1 MLVLQ
6 TYCGGFFFAWWGIKE
21 HKTHLIM
28 LLLHI
33 WLRILMDFQTR
44 QKNTQYTIYTYIRI
58 NTANYK
64 VLFFRS
70 VSLYMSYQCPEVF
83 MTE

>member
-6 TYCGGFFFAWWGIKE
+6 TYCGFFFAWWGIKE

-44 QKNTQYTIYTYIRI
+44 QKKYPIYYIPRYIRI

>member
-6 TYCGGFFFAWWGIKE
+6 TYCGFFFAWWGIKE

-44 QKNTQYTIYTYIRI
+44 QKKYPIYYIRI